1 MCSICQYV
9 FFHTA
14 LMFRKKIPVFAGIL
28 IFSGNFAFFSPS
40 DACKFRRRLV

>member
-14 LMFRKKIPVFAGIL
+14 LMFRKKNPGFCRD
-28 IFSGNFAFFSPS
+28 FDFFR
-40 DACKFRRRLV
+40 KFCVIIKIW